1 MMPSPMSS
9 TLDPMVQ
16 LAVEQFLYEEADLLD
31 RRQFR
36 AWLGLL
42 AEDVRYRVPS
52 VLNLGVRERA
62 DELLGGEQLAHY
74 DDDLASV
81 TMRVRRLET
90 NMAWSEDPPPRT
102 SRFVTNVRVVPSDR
116 EPGAFVVRSNLFL
129 YQNRL
134 EREVNTFSAARED
147 VLRQHGDSFRIAERT
162 VRLDQ
167 AVVLAKSLSVF
178 L

>member
-1 MMPSPMSS
+1 MPTSTSS
-9 TLDPMVQ
+9 ALDPALQM
-16 LAVEQFLYEEADLLD
+16 AVEQFLYEEADLLD
-31 RRQFR
+31 RREFR
-36 AWLGLL
+36 TWLGLL
-42 AEDVRYRVPS
+42 ADDIRYRVPS
-52 VLNLGVRERA
+52 VLNLGVRERGDA
-62 DELLGGEQLAHY
+62 ALDAEYLAHF
-74 DDDLASV
+74 DDDLSSL

-102 SRFVTNVRVVPSDR
+102 RRFITNVRMTESR
-116 EPGAFVVRSNLFL
+116 EEPGALAVRSNLFL

-134 EREVNTFSAARED
+134 EREVNTFSAQRDD
-147 VLRQHGDSFRIAERT
+147 VLRVHGDSFRIARRM

>member
-1 MMPSPMSS
+1 MLSS
-9 TLDPMVQ
+9 TSSALDSAVQ
-16 LAVEQFLYEEADLLD
+16 MAVEQFLYEEADLLD
-31 RRQFR
+31 RREFR

-42 AEDVRYRVPS
+42 AEDIRYRVPS
-52 VLNLGVRERA
+52 VVNLGVRERSDA
-62 DELLGGEQLAHY
+62 ALDGDHLAHF
-74 DDDLASV
+74 DDDLSSL

-102 SRFVTNVRVVPSDR
+102 RRFVTNVRVAQSGG
-116 EPGAFVVRSNLFL
+116 EPAALAVRSNLFV

-134 EREVNTFSAARED
+134 EREVNTFAAQRD
-147 VLRQHGDSFRIAERT
+147 DLLRPEGDSFRIARRM